1 MDGYSDLRQAT
12 LTWLRQAHDL
22 PQIPQLITDVALAM
36 LPEWENV
43 RTTVVFA
50 APRDQHRDLYAKSD
64 GDWLPSDRALLGTSG
79 LGDATRLIAQG
90 VKVPEVEV
98 ADSFVD
104 YCTAPAPASEDWI
117 LLNADFPEGTHIPL
131 GRHTLQTFTPD
142 ELRQMGPM
150 PAIHALQSG
159 SLNFRLLARAPF
171 LHAQHPERKPTRG
184 TRWFGV
190 RGPRPE
196 AQHWQALLPLILW
209 NSELLR
215 VDAVFDVERGRR
227 FGLRSADVP
236 TTYQTYGYGADEED
250 VEVRDTGTFDVEP
263 AELVALEAFC
273 GAVTARIEAVMDGET
288 SNGVRQRRARRLERA
303 ARHVLRAYQRTFT
316 NYVWPQEVDEL
327 QLDYV
332 IALEALP
339 ASPKASHAEVAAKFT
354 TRASALFLSPDT
366 QARAG
371 AEAKVAYGAR
381 SSYVHGD
388 VIKGPPN
395 LKDLKD
401 QKERHTAQARW
412 EQERL
417 DELHRLRKLTLQVIL
432 RWLVLTPSNST
443 DLWKLVDEAAD
454 DTDRGRTVGDPL
466 RAFFATTPPRRLPP
480 DLAQ

>member
-1 MDGYSDLRQAT
+1 M
-12 LTWLRQAHDL
+12 
-22 PQIPQLITDVALAM
+22 
-36 LPEWENV
+36 
-43 RTTVVFA
+43 
-50 APRDQHRDLYAKSD
+50 
-64 GDWLPSDRALLGTSG
+64 
-79 LGDATRLIAQG
+79 
-90 VKVPEVEV
+90 
-98 ADSFVD
+98 
-104 YCTAPAPASEDWI
+104 
-117 LLNADFPEGTHIPL
+117 
-131 GRHTLQTFTPD
+131 
-142 ELRQMGPM
+142 
-150 PAIHALQSG
+150 
-159 SLNFRLLARAPF
+159 
-171 LHAQHPERKPTRG
+171 
-184 TRWFGV
+184 
-190 RGPRPE
+190 
-196 AQHWQALLPLILW
+196 
-209 NSELLR
+209 
-215 VDAVFDVERGRR
+215 DAVFDVERGRR

-332 IALEALP
+332 IALEALL

-401 QKERHTAQARW
+401 QKERHKAQARW